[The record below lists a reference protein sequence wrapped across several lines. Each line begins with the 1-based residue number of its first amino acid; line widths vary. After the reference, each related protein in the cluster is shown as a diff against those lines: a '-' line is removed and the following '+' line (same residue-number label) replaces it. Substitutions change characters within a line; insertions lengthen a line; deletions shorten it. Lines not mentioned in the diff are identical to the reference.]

1 MYLNLNSELCSKIR
15 TPHLGGVAQSHDGAL
30 TAAPR
35 ELTLCATL
43 LFHRS
48 GLPQEMGENDA
59 YESLRGACVASS
71 YAAQSGTGQGQPS
84 ARILSSF

>member
-1 MYLNLNSELCSKIR
+1 MYHPCWISELCSKIR

-48 GLPQEMGENDA
+48 GLPPRNGGEG
-59 YESLRGACVASS
+59 ERCLREPTRCL
-71 YAAQSGTGQGQPS
+71 
-84 ARILSSF
+84 RR